1 MTYKAK
7 IWMNGTKNLETP
19 STTIFSK
26 LPRMKLTLVDRFW
39 VGSKSPR
46 FPPSRSQ
53 RSPLKCRSHG
63 NPPAQ
68 RSRYSACAFPDRI
81 VLHIEVRY
89 ASARELK
96 PLGNLADRFL
106 HRQASPK
113 REPKPFR

>member
-1 MTYKAK
+1 MELK
-7 IWMNGTKNLETP
+7 ILTP
-19 STTIFSK
+19 LRQRYFPSF
-26 LPRMKLTLVDRFW
+26 RAMELTLVDRFW

-53 RSPLKCRSHG
+53 RSPLTCRSHG

-81 VLHIEVRY
+81 VLHIEGLY
-89 ASARELK
+89 ASVRELK
-96 PLGNLADRFL
+96 PLGNPADRFL